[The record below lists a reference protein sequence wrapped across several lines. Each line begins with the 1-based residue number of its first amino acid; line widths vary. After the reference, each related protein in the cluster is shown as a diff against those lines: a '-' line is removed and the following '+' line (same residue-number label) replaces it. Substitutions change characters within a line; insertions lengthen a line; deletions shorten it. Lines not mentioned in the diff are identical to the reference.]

1 MNHSLRMGAA
11 ILLFVS
17 AAGLAAGGATEPC
30 GPSRALPAYA
40 HNDYRNTR
48 PVEDALSLGYLG
60 VEADVFFRDGRFLLG
75 HEQKEIRPG
84 FDLESTY
91 LRQLLVRAQQCGR
104 LLPDPRPFI
113 ITIED
118 KAPTPESRV
127 ALAALLERYRELPA
141 LSADAPIARF
151 ILVDESATPASV
163 PDALEQFADLQW
175 RVTNGRPG
183 PPAADAHAYQLLSI
197 HYGEVIEWDGAGDP
211 PADVRRLVTTV
222 VDAARS
228 VPGCLVHRRAAA
240 GW

>member
-1 MNHSLRMGAA
+1 MLRCRRRP
-11 ILLFVS
+11 VR
-17 AAGLAAGGATEPC
+17 P
-30 GPSRALPAYA
+30 PPRALPAYA

-48 PVEDALSLGYLG
+48 PVEEAISLGYLG
-60 VEADVFFRDGRFLLG
+60 VEADVFFRDGGFLLG
-75 HEQKEIRPG
+75 HARKEVRPG
-84 FDLESTY
+84 FDLESAY
-91 LRQLLVRAQQCGR
+91 LRPLLVRAQQCGR

-118 KAPTPESRV
+118 KAPTPESRI
-127 ALAALLERYRELPA
+127 ALAALLERYRELLA

-163 PDALEQFADLQW
+163 PDALEQVAGLRW
-175 RVTNGRPG
+175 RVTDGHPV

-222 VDAARS
+222 VDVARS
-228 VPGCLVHRRAAA
+228 VPGCLVHRRSAA